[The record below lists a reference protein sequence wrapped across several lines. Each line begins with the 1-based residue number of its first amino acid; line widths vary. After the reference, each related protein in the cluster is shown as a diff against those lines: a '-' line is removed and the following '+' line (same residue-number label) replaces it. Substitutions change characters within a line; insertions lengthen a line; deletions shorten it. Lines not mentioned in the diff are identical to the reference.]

1 MGVSRE
7 LKDILI
13 AEAGGLCAYCLKQ
26 SDILQVEHIIPRK
39 RGGAVTLKGNLT
51 VACPDCNIRKG
62 KKTAQEYGEK
72 IGKDFSHLTGQLR
85 RGLKE
90 PWPFRRKHRLA
101 FLAKRKRT
109 STRATSAP
117 VPTTTFCDMAERV
130 SAIQWFSEMLMQGK
144 KKGPRRA
151 SADKD

>member
-7 LKDILI
+7 LRDILI

-90 PWPFRRKHRLA
+90 PWPFRRKDRLA
-101 FLAKRKRT
+101 FLAKRKRPP
-109 STRATSAP
+109 TRATPSP
-117 VPTTTFCDMAERV
+117 VPPTVRDMAERV
-130 SAIQWFSEMLMQGK
+130 SAVQWFSKRLM
-144 KKGPRRA
+144 P
-151 SADKD
+151 